1 MPNSPDRSEFDQW
14 GRLANLCKSEG
25 ITSRPNHSSFFG
37 QALRTIGRKI
47 LSPVL
52 QSDRRCLSSVS
63 IRRVP
68 ASTAV
73 SRTCFNWDGAIRRIL
88 ACQSLRR
95 G

>member
-47 LSPVL
+47 LSPL
-52 QSDRRCLSSVS
+52 CRAIEDMLSSNIVLL
-63 IRRVP
+63 ILR
-68 ASTAV
+68 ASLL
-73 SRTCFNWDGAIRRIL
+73 WD
-88 ACQSLRR
+88 C
-95 G
+95 